1 MEVARKLTLAVCETI
16 LLFCIGLFVFALLFR
31 VTIGNPELV
40 KSTLSESGIYTI
52 TTNNLKEQ
60 LRSANTDIGRT
71 DSPIIPNA
79 VDQAV
84 KTERIQNF
92 MESGVTQTYAWLEGT
107 TETPQF
113 SLDINQIKTEFAD
126 AVATGLT
133 ERAAT
138 LPACS
143 ARLQPTTSD
152 ILTINCIP
160 PGTNAAAEIEK
171 VRQQILAADA
181 EQINSEAP
189 LSAEALSIDNN
200 GQQQPYYQSL
210 KQLPGYYQA
219 LKAAVFVITGV
230 FLLMA
235 LLIVLLKRPRFMAL
249 RTLSIPFMI
258 YGILYVIAGYFVP
271 KQLENLL
278 DSSTEQVSSTDFG
291 EPLKKV
297 GTTLINHGS
306 SVLIKT
312 GVIFF
317 IVGVACLTAYIIIKK
332 RQKLVPE
339 EKTDNQLNNVSHHSN
354 N

>member
-1 MEVARKLTLAVCETI
+1 MEVARKLALAVCEAI
-16 LLFCIGLFVFALLFR
+16 LLFCIGLFVLALLFR

-40 KSTLSESGIYTI
+40 KSTLSESGIYTV

-60 LRSANTDIGRT
+60 LRGANADIGGT

-79 VDQAV
+79 VDQAI
-84 KTERIQNF
+84 KTGAIQNF
-92 MESGVTQTYAWLEGT
+92 IESGIMQTYAWLEGT

-126 AVATGLT
+126 AVAAGLT

-143 ARLQPTTSD
+143 ARVRPTTSN
-152 ILTINCIP
+152 IFTINCIP
-160 PGTNAAAEIEK
+160 PGTDATAEIEK
-171 VRQQILAADA
+171 IRQQILATDA
-181 EQINSEAP
+181 EQINSSAP
-189 LSAEALSIDNN
+189 LSAEALTAEKD

-219 LKAAVFVITGV
+219 LKAAIFVITGI

-258 YGILYVIAGYFVP
+258 YGILYIIAGYFVP
-271 KQLENLL
+271 KQLGGLI
-278 DSSTEQVSSTDFG
+278 DSSTKQVSSTDFG
-291 EPLKKV
+291 EPLKAV
-297 GTTLINHGS
+297 GTTFINHGS

-312 GVIFF
+312 GAVFF
-317 IVGVACLTAYIIIKK
+317 IIGVVCLAAYIMIKRK
-332 RQKLVPE
+332 QPKINTPKDGQSST
-339 EKTDNQLNNVSHHSN
+339 EKVEALS
-354 N
+354 